1 MSDPRREKVTDPS
14 RKGAAAR
21 GPDSSAHDGL
31 ALEAARSYV
40 CRGWSPIAVPHRGK
54 APTIRGWQDLRLTND
69 DLSKHFDG
77 EPKNVGVLLGVPSGN
92 LVDLDLDTAEAVA
105 DAKIAA
111 PPTNAIFGRKG
122 KPSSHRLYRCS
133 DSPPKSARF
142 VDPLDGGTIC
152 EIRSSGSQ
160 TIFPTSVHPSGE
172 QVTWESDGEPAA
184 ITASELQN
192 TARAIAATAVLAKHW
207 PAEGRRHDAALALA
221 GGLLRAGVLVGL
233 AEGFVVAIAGIA
245 GDDEVED
252 RRRAVKSTHQ
262 RITAGRPITG
272 WSTLG
277 EIVGNKVVN
286 AVRKWLKIPLGGVPN
301 KPEAILPWRDFPV
314 ELLPEP
320 FRSFVDVGAKAIG
333 CDPGYI
339 ALPALATAA
348 AAIGTTRCIRLKRSW
363 EEPVMVWALTV
374 GRSGTMRSPAFDLAV
389 KPLRDRQ
396 TVAVQE
402 YHDAMKQYEREE
414 IKYEEDLKKWKAKK
428 AKGAKGNPPSKP
440 KRPVLHRYI
449 CSDTTIEAIADVLQ
463 YAPRGLLLA
472 RDELSGL
479 IRSFNAYRQG
489 RGGDEAHWLEMF
501 RAGELLVDR
510 KTATTI
516 YVRRAG
522 VSICGTIQR
531 GTLTRAFGREHFEN
545 GMMARFLLCDPPS
558 PKKKWT
564 ESDVPR
570 RVEANYAKVIKKLLT
585 LGHSAID
592 GEPLPVPV
600 RLTDKAKAEWVAFFD
615 EHAAVQADLTDDD
628 IAAAFS
634 KLEGYA
640 ARFALIVH
648 LIRRAA
654 GDQTLADAKAVDEQS
669 IRVGVALARW
679 FCHETKRI
687 YQSLGENEQQTEQRR
702 LVDWIQQ
709 RGGSVTVREVQQNH
723 RRYATAQEARAA
735 LELLV
740 EAEIGKW
747 VPAPPGAKGGRPS
760 EKFELVYSAN
770 VYETSTPDSANGGF
784 VDVDGVASPGEC
796 ADE

>member
-1 MSDPRREKVTDPS
+1 MSAPRHEKVAPPPGQRT
-14 RKGAAAR
+14 AAR
-21 GPDSSAHDGL
+21 GAESSAHDDS

-40 CRGWSPIAVPHRGK
+40 RRGWSPIAVPHRAK
-54 APTIRGWQDLRLTND
+54 APSIRGWQDLRLTNN

-92 LVDLDLDTAEAVA
+92 LVDLDLDSAEAVA

-133 DSPPKSARF
+133 DPSPKTTRF
-142 VDPLDGGTIC
+142 VDPVDGEAIC
-152 EIRSSGSQ
+152 EIRSTGSQ
-160 TIFPTSVHPSGE
+160 TLFPPSVHPSGD
-172 QVTWESDGEPAA
+172 QVTWESDGEPGVVTAA
-184 ITASELQN
+184 ELEN
-192 TARAIAATAVLAKHW
+192 AARAIAATAVLAKHW
-207 PAEGRRHDAALALA
+207 PAKGRRHDAALALA

-252 RRRAVKSTHQ
+252 RRRAVESTHQ
-262 RITAGRPITG
+262 RIAAGRPATG
-272 WSTLG
+272 WSTLS

-286 AVRKWLKIPLGGVPN
+286 AVRKWLKIPLGGVPSN
-301 KPEAILPWRDFPV
+301 PEAILPWRRFPV

-320 FRSFVDVGAKAIG
+320 FRSFVDAGAKAIG
-333 CDPGYI
+333 CDPAFI

-389 KPLRDRQ
+389 KPLRDQ
-396 TVAVQE
+396 QAVAVQE
-402 YHDAMKQYEREE
+402 YHDAMKEYEREE
-414 IKYEEDLKKWKAKK
+414 IKYEEALKKWKAKTK
-428 AKGAKGNPPSKP
+428 AKGPKGDPPSKP

-449 CSDTTIEAIADVLQ
+449 CSDVTVEAIADVLQ

-510 KTATTI
+510 KTARTI

-531 GTLTRAFGREHFEN
+531 GTLTRAFGREYFEN
-545 GMMARFLLCDPPS
+545 GMIARFLLCDPPS

-570 RVEANYAKVIKKLLT
+570 RVEANYAKVIRKLLT
-585 LGHSAID
+585 LRHTTID
-592 GEPLPVPV
+592 GDPLPVPV

-628 IAAAFS
+628 LAAAFS

-679 FCHETKRI
+679 FCHETQRI

-702 LVDWIQQ
+702 LVDWIQR

-723 RRYATAQEARAA
+723 RRYATAEEARAA

-747 VPAPPGAKGGRPS
+747 VPPPPGPKGGRPS
-760 EKFELVYSAN
+760 ERFEVVYSAN
-770 VYETSTPDSANGGF
+770 AYETSTPDSANGGF
-784 VDVDGVASPGEC
+784 VDVDAVDRGEG
-796 ADE
+796 ADG

>member
-1 MSDPRREKVTDPS
+1 M
-14 RKGAAAR
+14 
-21 GPDSSAHDGL
+21 
-31 ALEAARSYV
+31 
-40 CRGWSPIAVPHRGK
+40 
-54 APTIRGWQDLRLTND
+54 
-69 DLSKHFDG
+69 
-77 EPKNVGVLLGVPSGN
+77 
-92 LVDLDLDTAEAVA
+92 
-105 DAKIAA
+105 
-111 PPTNAIFGRKG
+111 
-122 KPSSHRLYRCS
+122 
-133 DSPPKSARF
+133 
-142 VDPLDGGTIC
+142 
-152 EIRSSGSQ
+152 
-160 TIFPTSVHPSGE
+160 
-172 QVTWESDGEPAA
+172 
-184 ITASELQN
+184 
-192 TARAIAATAVLAKHW
+192 
-207 PAEGRRHDAALALA
+207 
-221 GGLLRAGVLVGL
+221 
-233 AEGFVVAIAGIA
+233 
-245 GDDEVED
+245 
-252 RRRAVKSTHQ
+252 
-262 RITAGRPITG
+262 
-272 WSTLG
+272 
-277 EIVGNKVVN
+277 
-286 AVRKWLKIPLGGVPN
+286 
-301 KPEAILPWRDFPV
+301 

-784 VDVDGVASPGEC
+784 VGVALARWFCHETKRIYQSLGENEQQTEQRRLVDWIQQRGGSVTVREVQQNHRRYATAQEARAALELLVEAEIGKWVPAPPGAKGGRPSEKFELVYSANVYETSTPDSANGGFVDVDGVASPGEC